1 MDRILEGS
9 DLCGY
14 LTQAVDVILCLDISV
29 LQVSKSSYPRI
40 IQGVFKRSKILFKN
54 YSLRGVPRPPLGQ
67 FIDYI
72 NSIGNLFT
80 DDF

>member
-29 LQVSKSSYPRI
+29 LQVSMVLICPSNNTLLQGFMSLYLYPENVKHSDNR
-40 IQGVFKRSKILFKN
+40 
-54 YSLRGVPRPPLGQ
+54 
-67 FIDYI
+67 
-72 NSIGNLFT
+72 
-80 DDF
+80 